1 MVNIRLIKYDRSVIP
16 ACDVN
21 TLEKLR
27 KLVSETHDIKK
38 IGGYKIGFTLALGF
52 GLPSVVKL
60 IREITDLPIIYDHQK
75 AGTDIPDIG
84 EKFVEVCKKAGIDAV
99 ILFPQAGPATEE
111 SWIKA
116 CQKEGLQIIIGGEM
130 THPKFKRSE
139 GGFINDEAFDEM
151 YLNAAQLGVNNFVV
165 PGNKSDRIKHYKA
178 LLENKV
184 KDLTFFAPGFV
195 AQGGEITE
203 AANAAGKSWH
213 AIVGR
218 GIYEAED
225 IRKAAKEMTSKL

>member
-1 MVNIRLIKYDRSVIP
+1 VVNIRLIKYDRSVIP

-75 AGTDIPDIG
+75 AGTDIPDMG
-84 EKFVEVCKKAGIDAV
+84 EKFAEVCKRAGVDAI
-99 ILFPQAGPATEE
+99 ILTPQAGPTTEE
-111 SWIKA
+111 AWIKSG
-116 CQKEGLQIIIGGEM
+116 QKQGLFVLVQGEM

-139 GGFINDEAFDEM
+139 GGFISDEAMNEI

-165 PGNKSDRIKHYKA
+165 PGNKSDRIKHYKT

-218 GIYEAED
+218 GIYEAEN
-225 IRKAAKEMTSKL
+225 IRKAAEEMTSKL